1 MESSEQ
7 RDFVKWF
14 RETYPGHRK
23 SLRVSMAGMKR
34 QGRVSGARMWNMMKS
49 QGLEKGEA
57 DIVIAL
63 PRGQYG
69 ALVIEHK
76 GAGQSHKVTED
87 QEAYLEYHASIGNL
101 AASTRGE
108 EELQQVVQ
116 DYMGLNHGSQDTN
129 L

>member
-23 SLRVSMAGMKR
+23 SLRVSMAGLPR
-34 QGRVSGARMWNMMKS
+34 YGRKGAVQWNMMKS

-76 GAGQSHKVTED
+76 GDGMSREVTEE
-87 QEAYLEYHASIGNL
+87 QSEYLKYHAGIGNF
-101 AASTRGE
+101 AISTRGL